1 VNNHQLRNIGKHE
14 SNSLQR
20 ELIKDVKLHD
30 LVDKRMIEVDRRSVE
45 QLYQKQSDYDTV
57 DYISHSFAINIS
69 TKYQTTTN

>member
-1 VNNHQLRNIGKHE
+1 MNNHQLRNIGKHE

-57 DYISHSFAINIS
+57 DYI
-69 TKYQTTTN
+69 